1 MIDEGI
7 KCCEVEKNCSIY
19 SGLCNP
25 AWVVPLYIPQT
36 AAILHSEVLDSGVGP
51 DVNFHRLTVHIN
63 AFHLSINDTLHSG
76 LGKEVSELQSTINE
90 PMPVN
95 CLPNMAPVCI
105 ITSRELAD
113 HVIYTNTEFE
123 KIGFLEIQ
131 LGDSVRNKCRSK
143 QSLSTV
149 EIKGSLSLPDRIIL
163 NSDAGLF
170 EIQAEASQIKTRVE
184 RSELCQVI
192 SGSVSG
198 VVPGA
203 FVVLVKLETLQGHT
217 FHLLLYEGLF
227 NSGSWRLLFQ
237 FPRYLR
243 ISRKTGDHKS

>member
-25 AWVVPLYIPQT
+25 AWVFPLYIPQT

-51 DVNFHRLTVHIN
+51 DKNFHRLTVHIN

-105 ITSRELAD
+105 IASRKLAD
-113 HVIYTNTEFE
+113 HIIYTNTEFE

-131 LGDSVRNKCRSK
+131 VSEFVHLVVTEIAVLG
-143 QSLSTV
+143 T
-149 EIKGSLSLPDRIIL
+149 
-163 NSDAGLF
+163 
-170 EIQAEASQIKTRVE
+170 T
-184 RSELCQVI
+184 
-192 SGSVSG
+192 
-198 VVPGA
+198 
-203 FVVLVKLETLQGHT
+203 
-217 FHLLLYEGLF
+217 
-227 NSGSWRLLFQ
+227 
-237 FPRYLR
+237 
-243 ISRKTGDHKS
+243 